1 MCRVCPH
8 VHLSHISGHFQSMSD
23 SRHFP
28 TVVHTDGCRTIYC
41 MYVLYGV
48 YTEDISRI
56 HIWGIFQNNR
66 WGELCHRGREV
77 EGDVSW
83 SIEGVSGDDDGDG
96 DGENMAEGICP
107 ISAMHIQ
114 TAADIYRTLYDTIVL
129 FVLGWLWYM

>member
-56 HIWGIFQNNR
+56 HIWGIFSEYVYGGIYVIED
-66 WGELCHRGREV
+66 GERSG
-77 EGDVSW
+77 GDVSW
-83 SIEGVSGDDDGDG
+83 SIEGVS
-96 DGENMAEGICP
+96 EG
-107 ISAMHIQ
+107 
-114 TAADIYRTLYDTIVL
+114 
-129 FVLGWLWYM
+129 